1 MRSANFLCQGFSIFA
16 RIMNMMCK
24 CALFLAALLFFISSA
39 TTQKVLGIPNKQKWN
54 FGECDHTP
62 VACLHQKW
70 KKEVDETW
78 DFSFFKVDRTW
89 DMLSKNMDKIWDIW
103 KKSRYH
109 ENTRLCL
116 DHHVSDSTFPLCS
129 FSLIDFLTNRPNA
142 CSKQMSKSTKSFL
155 EKRNRKIYF
164 CARKK

>member
-1 MRSANFLCQGFSIFA
+1 MNQITIFTCFASANFVFNGLKKVGPSVRSANFLCQGFSIFA

-54 FGECDHTP
+54 FRDYHGNP

-70 KKEVDETW
+70 KKEVDE
-78 DFSFFKVDRTW
+78 TW

-129 FSLIDFLTNRPNA
+129 FSLIDKMRVQNQFQKAQN
-142 CSKQMSKSTKSFL
+142 
-155 EKRNRKIYF
+155 YF
-164 CARKK
+164 